1 EDGIENI
8 SSNPD
13 VYPLITSAA
22 DDATLSYV
30 GSSPSD
36 SWPSNTVF
44 NPDPVG
50 NYQRTKMGKTLVDA
64 MLAHN
69 DPRLAVW
76 ANKIQYPLVIV
87 AGTGVDQIVNGKREV
102 SQDIV
107 DEYEE
112 AWGVGIDLHPEYVGI
127 PPSVFAAAQY
137 NLNPNLEQGA
147 FNPHASNLHSMYAQA
162 SGPLLLMRLMSA
174 AEVNFVL

>member
-1 EDGIENI
+1 IYLGILEDLELANTLLSKSNLEYENVSATQDLLYEGDATKWRKFANSLALRYYMRLSAKEPGIAEDGIENI

-13 VYPLITSAA
+13 VCPLIASAA

-30 GSSPSD
+30 GSSPSA

-76 ANKIQYPLVIV
+76 ANKIQY
-87 AGTGVDQIVNGKREV
+87 
-102 SQDIV
+102 
-107 DEYEE
+107 
-112 AWGVGIDLHPEYVGI
+112 
-127 PPSVFAAAQY
+127 
-137 NLNPNLEQGA
+137 
-147 FNPHASNLHSMYAQA
+147 
-162 SGPLLLMRLMSA
+162 
-174 AEVNFVL
+174 